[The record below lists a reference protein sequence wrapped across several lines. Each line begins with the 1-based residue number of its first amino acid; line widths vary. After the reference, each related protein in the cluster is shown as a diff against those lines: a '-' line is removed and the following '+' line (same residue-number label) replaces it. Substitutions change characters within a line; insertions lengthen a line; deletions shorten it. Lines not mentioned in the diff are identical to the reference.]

1 MLDPHVLGE
10 ISGDRGTAWEEIAV
24 LQEIVVS
31 DIDILG
37 NRFCSILEL
46 LLVRAGV
53 VGTGAAYPMLL
64 SIILIDMLGMTDG
77 NTAATGM
84 ADIVAGNLDVI
95 DIVFSMEAEITGH
108 LNLAV

>member
-1 MLDPHVLGE
+1 MCIRD
-10 ISGDRGTAWEEIAV
+10 S
-24 LQEIVVS
+24 
-31 DIDILG
+31 
-37 NRFCSILEL
+37 
-46 LLVRAGV
+46 
-53 VGTGAAYPMLL
+53 
-64 SIILIDMLGMTDG
+64 G